1 MWQLS
6 DKKFWWSKLPVFEQ
20 KIQLS
25 IVEKEKCTKKDCFTS
40 TNRSLWKTRAQFFF
54 CLDIFIFFQ
63 TFFLSAILIALI
75 LFRPAKI
82 FSGHTYDVF
91 TAFCRGNLLKSS
103 SNYVIHVI
111 KIVTIIDKLDN
122 SIIKI
127 IFTIDKGKFLVFFL
141 FVSQKIHLS
150 LGNLIF
156 VVFFSKFTPWN

>member
-1 MWQLS
+1 MY
-6 DKKFWWSKLPVFEQ
+6 KKRLFYEHKSKFMENQSPVFFLFGHFYFVF
-20 KIQLS
+20 KH
-25 IVEKEKCTKKDCFTS
+25 
-40 TNRSLWKTRAQFFF
+40 
-54 CLDIFIFFQ
+54 
-63 TFFLSAILIALI
+63 FFLSAILIALI

-156 VVFFSKFTPWN
+156 VVFFSKFTP